1 MGKGQPPPRGGYESL
16 RSRVRAMIEADEA
29 LLTAMVGGDAGAYAA
44 ARKMPASELLTLCCA
59 YLRRVSAQ
67 IAASKRNGR

>member
-1 MGKGQPPPRGGYESL
+1 
-16 RSRVRAMIEADEA
+16 MIEADEA